1 MSVRK
6 RGLGRGL
13 DALLGSAGDVGA
25 APGAQDELRD
35 IELDRIVP
43 AAHQP
48 RRHFDE
54 GALRELADSIAAQ
67 GVIQPIV
74 LRPTDVG
81 RYEIVAG
88 ERRWRAA
95 AMAGLD
101 RIPAMVR
108 QLDDRTAMAVAVV
121 ENIQRADLN
130 PLEEAQ
136 ALQRL
141 IAECGLTHEQLAQA
155 LGRSRVTISNL
166 LRILDLPSEVCE
178 LLRSGRLSLGHAKVL
193 LGADASRQLPLALQ
207 VVERGLNVRETE
219 ALLRRDEG
227 PAPRPGPA
235 ARPPQEQ
242 ELAQQLGLPVR
253 LKPARNGGGSL
264 TIRYRDD
271 GELDRLM
278 TRLGR

>member
-13 DALLGSAGDVGA
+13 DALLGAAGDAGGA
-25 APGAQDELRD
+25 AATQEELRD

-95 AMAGLD
+95 AMAGLS
-101 RIPAMVR
+101 RIPALVR
-108 QLDDRTAMAVAVV
+108 ELDDRTAMAVAVV

-130 PLEEAQ
+130 PLEEAE

-166 LRILDLPSEVCE
+166 LRILDLQGEVRDM
-178 LLRSGRLSLGHAKVL
+178 LRAGRLTLGHAKVL
-193 LGADASRQLPLALQ
+193 LGAEPARQLALATQ

-219 ALLRRDEG
+219 ALLRRDEV
-227 PAPRPGPA
+227 PAPQLAPA
-235 ARPPQEQ
+235 ARPAQEQ

-253 LKPARNGGGSL
+253 LTPTRNGGGSL

-278 TRLGR
+278 ARLGR